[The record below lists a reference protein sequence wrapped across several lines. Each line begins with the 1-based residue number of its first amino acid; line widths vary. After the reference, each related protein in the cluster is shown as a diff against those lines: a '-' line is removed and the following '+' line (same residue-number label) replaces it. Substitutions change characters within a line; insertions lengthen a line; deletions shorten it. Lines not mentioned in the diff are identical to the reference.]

1 MIRYPKHV
9 TGCDEHHVSRMCKH
23 RLSKSFSSS
32 APDVWAGRNCQ
43 PGRSTGA
50 RLRAG
55 ARKNVVS
62 AMETLRRTSTVLAQ
76 VNLRPKE
83 EKFLFHLRHRALNS
97 CRERR
102 MAPML
107 SLPAHLPRYVN
118 GALAFNSEHSNAGFR
133 FSAARYPFQIW
144 YLHWLWLDKMM
155 GFIQ

>member
-1 MIRYPKHV
+1 MLVECANI
-9 TGCDEHHVSRMCKH
+9 VSAKAFLAAHLMCE
-23 RLSKSFSSS
+23 LGET
-32 APDVWAGRNCQ
+32 ANLAEAQVQ
-43 PGRSTGA
+43 E
-50 RLRAG
+50 LRAG

-76 VNLRPKE
+76 VNPRPKE

-144 YLHWLWLDKMM
+144 YLHWL
-155 GFIQ
+155 